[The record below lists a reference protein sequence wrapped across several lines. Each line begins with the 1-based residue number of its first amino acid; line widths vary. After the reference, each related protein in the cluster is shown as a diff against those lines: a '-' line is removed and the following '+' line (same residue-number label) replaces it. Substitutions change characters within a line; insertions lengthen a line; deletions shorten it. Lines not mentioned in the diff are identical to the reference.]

1 MRQSYKTKSVC
12 VVDLGLFVEVAVT
25 LAKSFGKTYY
35 HYPWQCSP
43 FPRSNSKMVGAG
55 LPGIDVVD
63 YLWDMVDEIDLF
75 VFPDIFLGDLQ
86 QELVRRGKRVFGSR
100 RGDELEMHRAE
111 AKQHYRNLGLPV
123 GGFEVVKGISE
134 LRKYLKSHDNQY
146 IKISVNRGDFE
157 TFESPNYRF
166 AEPKLDE
173 LESKLGAKKYITD
186 FVVEEE
192 IKDAVEVGYDGFC
205 IDGQFPEQSLVGIEI
220 KNKSYLGKFVPYAT
234 LPVELT
240 AFNTAIA
247 PTMKKYQYRNF
258 YSTELRITKDKTPYM
273 IDLCTRCGSPPTEVA
288 LETYKNLPDIMWYG
302 AEGEC
307 ITPESEFEWGAEILI
322 ESAWADSKWQAIQFP
337 PKIRDNVKMRNLTFL
352 NNEYYVVPQS
362 HGITEIGAVVAV
374 GHSMDDVIEQAKELC
389 EQVKGY
395 FTESFPASLDTAVD
409 ELDKLKSFGVSF

>member
-1 MRQSYKTKSVC
+1 MIQSYKTKSAC

-25 LAKSFGKTYY
+25 LSKHFGKTLY

-55 LPGIDVVD
+55 LGSIEVVS
-63 YLWDMVDEIDLF
+63 YLWDIIDEVDLF

-86 QELVRRGKRVFGSR
+86 EELVRQGKRVFGSR

-111 AKQHYRNLGLPV
+111 AKRHYKKLGLPV
-123 GGFEVVKGISE
+123 GRFEVVKGIRE
-134 LRKYLKSHDNQY
+134 LRRYLKENDNQY

-157 TFESPNYRF
+157 TFESPNYHF

-173 LESKLGAKKYITD
+173 LESRLGAKKYNTE

-205 IDGQFPEQSLVGIEI
+205 IDGQFPSHSLTGIEI
-220 KNKSYLGKFVPYAT
+220 KNKGYLGKFVPYSN
-234 LPVELT
+234 LPKEIT
-240 AFNTAIA
+240 SFNEAIA
-247 PTMKKYQYRNF
+247 PTLEAYKYRNF
-258 YSTELRITKDKTPYM
+258 YSTELRVTKDKTPYM

-288 LETYKNLPDIMWYG
+288 LMIYENLPDVMWFG
-302 AEGEC
+302 AEGKC
-307 ITPESEFEWGAEILI
+307 VAPESSHEWGAEILI
-322 ESAWADSKWQAIQFP
+322 ESAWADNNWQAVQFP
-337 PKIRDNVKMRNLTFL
+337 PELRDHVKMRNLTFV
-352 NNEYYVVPQS
+352 NDEYYVVPQS

-374 GHSMDDVIEQAKELC
+374 GDSMDEVIDQAKEYC

-395 FTESFPASLDTAVD
+395 FTESFPASLDDAAE
-409 ELDKLKSFGVSF
+409 ELEKLRSFGVDF